1 MRRRLSF
8 AFPAAVV
15 CVCSAAIVLGA
26 STPQGGAAPAKST
39 PAPMSDTDIEQFLL
53 KARSPRVCIA
63 SYEVVSCRRDGK
75 QCELH
80 ARFAGFVAN
89 PTNLSAGQFAT
100 ALAA

>member
-1 MRRRLSF
+1 MIIQILPCRAHGDWRF
-8 AFPAAVV
+8 CDATVTHAE
-15 CVCSAAIVLGA
+15 
-26 STPQGGAAPAKST
+26 GGNGGIRVITELPLE
-39 PAPMSDTDIEQFLL
+39 PGEQFLL

-89 PTNLSAGQFAT
+89 PANLSAGQFAT